1 MENVSVEEKEGKVD
15 GEIDTKEEVGQ
26 QEETADKHGAKA
38 SEKGEKTAD
47 EVEEAERSVSQE
59 ALSAPDSADTV
70 DTDANTT
77 AGEGEGTQV
86 AERSAE
92 HGSENGT
99 CKHCR
104 CCVSTGTIESKI
116 EERMEERERLLM
128 EKWRKLLEERERRMK
143 EKWENS
149 LKERG
154 NNDGTRER
162 QQIEEWRNRWKEES
176 LKRKKLEERIEMI
189 VLEIYNMK
197 AGHQDTIEEVTR
209 LQRRIEGLE
218 L

>member
-1 MENVSVEEKEGKVD
+1 MEKDQGKKKSKRGRPTKNSQNTQDQTLLDSYLDGLEETAGAFVKSRLIPRSPLTDKNQTQNKEAAGGKSMENESVEEKEVKED

-26 QEETADKHGAKA
+26 QEETVDKQGAKA

-70 DTDANTT
+70 DTNANAT

-116 EERMEERERLLM
+116 E
-128 EKWRKLLEERERRMK
+128 
-143 EKWENS
+143 
-149 LKERG
+149 
-154 NNDGTRER
+154 
-162 QQIEEWRNRWKEES
+162 
-176 LKRKKLEERIEMI
+176 
-189 VLEIYNMK
+189 
-197 AGHQDTIEEVTR
+197 
-209 LQRRIEGLE
+209 
-218 L
+218 